1 MTMKNKNSPPL
12 VDVEIQRLV
21 EPARFDLLNHMII
34 EPGDKTDW
42 ETLHELHYKS
52 TGRTAGRVYRISLK
66 GDLVGCVVMTSPR
79 GLLKARHDLFPILAA
94 GGGDTRITNVHRF
107 KWLNQNMCL
116 NSRTV
121 VDTMYRG
128 IGVAVRALNLAARI
142 EGKRFAEIQSSMS
155 RYNLFAQKAGF
166 VFTKPRRSPYY
177 EEGIAFFGLH
187 FDCNPIDY
195 VALKNE
201 LAAKSEAERKGL
213 EPLLRNFY
221 YFRSSLEK
229 QGVGDVRLEK
239 KRRVME
245 DMAIND
251 VLRNTQQLV
260 FAMPEYGVYTNP
272 DFGRVIPKTLPLAA
286 FDRQETDQ
294 PLILLDGE
302 NRDTHG

>member
-1 MTMKNKNSPPL
+1 MNENLPL
-12 VDVEIQRLV
+12 IDVEVKYSKYIGGRAHGQFTLIQKM
-21 EPARFDLLNHMII
+21 MIG
-34 EPGDKTDW
+34 PGDKSDW
-42 ETLHELHYKS
+42 QSLHELHYKS
-52 TGRTAGRVYRISLK
+52 TGRTAGRVYRISLFE
-66 GDLVGCVVMTSPR
+66 DLIGVVVMTSPR
-79 GLLKARHDLFPILAA
+79 GLLKARHLLFPFLAA

-128 IGVAVRALNLAARI
+128 IGVAVRALNLAARM

-166 VFTKPRRSPYY
+166 LFTKPVRSPYY
-177 EEGIAFFGLH
+177 EEGIEFFNLH

-195 VALKNE
+195 VALKEE
-201 LAAKSEAERKGL
+201 LSAKSEVEKKGL
-213 EPLLRNFY
+213 DKLLREFY
-221 YFRSSLEK
+221 YYRSSLEK

-245 DMAIND
+245 DMNIHD

-260 FAMPEYGVYTNP
+260 FAMPGYGVYENP
-272 DFGRVIPKTLPLAA
+272 DFGRTLPKTLPLTA
-286 FDRQETDQ
+286 FDRQGTGDK
-294 PLILLDGE
+294 LILLDGE
-302 NRDTHG
+302 IS

>member
-1 MTMKNKNSPPL
+1 MSKTNPAI
-12 VDVEIQRLV
+12 VDVDIQRLDV
-21 EPARFDLLNHMII
+21 PARISLLEQMII
-34 EPGDKTDW
+34 SPGDKTDW
-42 ETLHELHYKS
+42 EALHELHYKA
-52 TGRTAGRVYRISLK
+52 TGRTAGRVYRISLDN
-66 GDLVGCVVMTSPR
+66 DLIGCVVMTSPR
-79 GLLKARHDLFPILAA
+79 GLLKSRHELFPILAA

-107 KWLNQNMCL
+107 KWLNKNMCL

-128 IGVAVRALNLAARI
+128 IGVAVRALNIAARM

-155 RYNLFAQKAGF
+155 RYNQFAQKAGF
-166 VFTKPRRSPYY
+166 KFTKPRRSPYY
-177 EEGIAFFGLH
+177 EEGLAFFGLH

-195 VALKNE
+195 IALRDE
-201 LAAKSEAERKGL
+201 LFAKSDIERKGL

-221 YFRSSLEK
+221 YYRSSLEK

-245 DMAIND
+245 DMNIEK

-260 FAMPEYGVYTNP
+260 FAMPEYGVYENP
-272 DFGRVIPKTLPLAA
+272 DFGRKLPDTLPLIA
-286 FDRQETDQ
+286 FDRQGTDE

-302 NRDTHG
+302 KS